1 MKISNQRMSLHVGRR
16 ESRGE
21 SPQAWRGALGVASI
35 ACFVAVLAGPGT
47 AQLSGCNTFIASVD
61 NSGAQGSG
69 SSAWVSISSNGRY
82 VAFITS
88 NALAFPDSNTQIDV
102 YVRDTVSG
110 STTLV
115 SKNNT
120 TPANGGN
127 GESRVPSISADG
139 TKIAFQS
146 PASDLVA
153 NDGNNNFDVFLF
165 DSTASPN
172 IQLVSPP
179 SQSGWTPGDCGGA
192 MAMSKDG
199 LYIAYITNR
208 QIDSADTNA
217 ALDVFV
223 WDRSSGT
230 TTRITNSA
238 STDIY
243 GSTISISSRRTAYGG
258 GTSLPVVVYSKTDS
272 SGIVQVYAYDMQ
284 STATTLVSQDS
295 TGTAGNAT
303 STLPSISP
311 DGEFV
316 AFVSL
321 ATNLQTVPTPG
332 QAYLYVRD
340 LLASGSAGQCLL
352 GPTTFGGNS
361 LTFGNFAL
369 SSISTGGRIV
379 VVPAF
384 TNPSS
389 VDTQQVYLWD
399 RMTGVLDLVSVDT
412 SGSPGNHR
420 SLVPV
425 VSDPCAGAI
434 SVAFVSAATTLTAFD
449 ANGSAYDVFV
459 RACSSLTNMVGYC
472 FGTTAACPCG
482 NGGSG
487 GGCGNSASSFGG
499 RLVATGT
506 SSVSADTVVL
516 TADRLP
522 DGAGSTALFF
532 QGDTQPI
539 SPAVFG
545 DGLRCATGTIMR
557 LAIEPVVPGTGNTGS
572 AVYPSAGNAL
582 ISIQGQ
588 VVPGQVR
595 YYQVDYRDAQ
605 TYCTSDTFNLTNG
618 VAILW
623 CP

>member
-1 MKISNQRMSLHVGRR
+1 M
-16 ESRGE
+16 
-21 SPQAWRGALGVASI
+21 
-35 ACFVAVLAGPGT
+35 AC
-47 AQLSGCNTFIASVD
+47 VD
-61 NSGAQGSG
+61 NSGVQGS
-69 SSAWVSISSNGRY
+69 SSSSWPSISSNGRY
-82 VAFITS
+82 VAFVTA
-88 NALAFPDSNTQIDV
+88 NTLASPDSNAHTDV
-102 YVRDTVSG
+102 YLRDIVSG

-127 GESRVPSISADG
+127 GESQLPSISADG
-139 TKIAFQS
+139 TKIAFES
-146 PASDLVA
+146 GATDLVTG
-153 NDGNNNFDVFLF
+153 DVNNKYDVFFF
-165 DSTASPN
+165 DSTVSPN

-179 SQSGWTPGDCGGA
+179 AQAGWTDGDCAGA

-199 LYIAYITNR
+199 LYIAYITAR

-217 ALDVFV
+217 AADIFV

-238 STDIY
+238 TTDTY
-243 GSTISISSRRTAYGG
+243 SSVISISSRRTSYGG

-284 STATTLVSQDS
+284 STTTTLVSQDS
-295 TGTAGNAT
+295 TGAAGNAT
-303 STLPSISP
+303 STLASISP

-316 AFVSL
+316 SFVSA
-321 ATNLQTVPTPG
+321 ATNFQTVPTPG

-352 GPTTFGGNS
+352 GPTTFGSNS
-361 LTFGNFAL
+361 LTFGNFAF
-369 SSISTGGRIV
+369 SNISTGGRIV
-379 VVPAF
+379 VVPAL

-399 RMTGVLDLVSVDT
+399 RMTGILDLVSVDT

-420 SLVPV
+420 SLIPV

-434 SVAFVSAATTLTAFD
+434 SVAFASEATTLTASD
-449 ANGSAYDVFV
+449 VNGTGFDVFV
-459 RACSSLTNMVGYC
+459 RSCSSLTNMVGYC
-472 FGTTAACPCG
+472 FGTVAACPCG

-499 RLVATGT
+499 RLLATGT
-506 SSVSADTVVL
+506 PSVSADTVVL

-522 DGAGSTALFF
+522 DGTGSTALFF

-557 LAIEPVVPGTGNTGS
+557 LAIESVVPGPGNTGS
-572 AVYPSAGNAL
+572 AVYPSTGNSL

-605 TYCTSDTFNLTNG
+605 VYCTSDTFNLTNG